1 MQFQIRNKQN
11 CAVNLNE
18 LDKIAAEFF
27 GVEYDNDSWAKP
39 KGVGIDWYNVVG
51 YDIASLKDNEAV
63 RQGNTMVEWRDVIG
77 KIAATAAIC
86 TESMDD
92 FNESFNAYKPFIEL
106 IYKFISLGYTAHA
119 F

>member
-86 TESMDD
+86 AESMDD
-92 FNESFNAYKPFIEL
+92 FNKSFNAYKPFIEL